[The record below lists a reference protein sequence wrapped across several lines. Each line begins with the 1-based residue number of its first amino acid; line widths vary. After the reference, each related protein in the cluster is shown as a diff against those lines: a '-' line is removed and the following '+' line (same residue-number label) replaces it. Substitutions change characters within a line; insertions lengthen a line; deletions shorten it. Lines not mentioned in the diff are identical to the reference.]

1 METIITIITKGE
13 VLALRCSE
21 ELSDLLSNEYDNNF
35 EEFIDNEDIYDE
47 NGNEVYIENRNDETL
62 HYTISNEIPKNVT
75 NVIKVLIK
83 C

>member
-13 VLALRCSE
+13 VLALRCSK

-75 NVIKVLIK
+75 KVIKVLIK